1 MEINLT
7 WESSDIYEVP
17 KSNPI
22 NQSLCD
28 CNISLQNDEDFLL
41 YEKKDNNTLEIIKND
56 EFPKEKNINI
66 LIKPTDSA
74 IKCINDL
81 LKIGSEKEKKFLELK
96 NELSNLYSQ
105 INLDQNSI
113 TKKMINLLTAEN
125 EYYFKLLNMIIDK
138 LLDFEE
144 SKKEIKIIEGNLL
157 KYKSSKLFTLY
168 YKLYMIRMNDSIE
181 YFLKKANIFTSSEKN
196 LEIFINSYEECLKFV
211 ISKANKT
218 IKEKIS
224 SNNIYKSHIK
234 EYEEIFSFIEKIFF
248 LFPSLKYFDTKTQ
261 KVVYSTF
268 DNPKLISMNENI
280 FNEIKQIN
288 YQIPKKD
295 GLKIPFSIYEE
306 NLKKTKQFEMSFKR
320 ILDSYKKYKA
330 LYFTFIYASLLY
342 DN

>member
-144 SKKEIKIIEGNLL
+144 
-157 KYKSSKLFTLY
+157 
-168 YKLYMIRMNDSIE
+168 
-181 YFLKKANIFTSSEKN
+181 
-196 LEIFINSYEECLKFV
+196 
-211 ISKANKT
+211 
-218 IKEKIS
+218 
-224 SNNIYKSHIK
+224 
-234 EYEEIFSFIEKIFF
+234 
-248 LFPSLKYFDTKTQ
+248 
-261 KVVYSTF
+261 
-268 DNPKLISMNENI
+268 
-280 FNEIKQIN
+280 
-288 YQIPKKD
+288 
-295 GLKIPFSIYEE
+295 
-306 NLKKTKQFEMSFKR
+306 
-320 ILDSYKKYKA
+320 
-330 LYFTFIYASLLY
+330 
-342 DN
+342 